1 LDLSSL
7 FEEKDACQGD
17 PIVAETQVFW
27 MESPYRPRGSAAPDS
42 TALGRV
48 QRSDGSW
55 TTWSGHWHDQVA
67 AMGFK
72 TWVRPEQRSAIGGSR
87 GSYETYRGS
96 PDPGNASAQ
105 ASVPSSTPNAEGDMM
120 PLSPGR
126 AIQTVA
132 AQFPLESISS
142 PYPTES
148 ITYEHVQ
155 TLGGPNQL
163 LNQVEFFPNNDNM
176 GGYIPY
182 SNQIMPSTHIDVM
195 TPMAFEEHDQ
205 ISTGLMLPMQLSQD
219 HENVAGVSDN
229 LFNSNTS
236 FEDTLMDLDMLID
249 GAHAPAE
256 TGQPVP
262 EYLNAG
268 DGEYYFESFG
278 KLGFDTATWNS
289 DNGGHQ
295 W

>member
-1 LDLSSL
+1 
-7 FEEKDACQGD
+7 
-17 PIVAETQVFW
+17 VAETQRFCIDGKFW
-27 MESPYRPRGSAAPDS
+27 PY
-42 TALGRV
+42 TTTTTTMGRV

-55 TTWSGHWHDQVA
+55 TAWSGRDRNEVA

-72 TWVRPEQRSAIGGSR
+72 AWVSPQRPSAIDGSKGG
-87 GSYETYRGS
+87 YETCQGS

-105 ASVPSSTPNAEGDMM
+105 ASVPSSTPNAEGDMI

-126 AIQTVA
+126 AIQTAA

-148 ITYEHVQ
+148 ITYEPVQ
-155 TLGGPNQL
+155 TLWGPNQL

-176 GGYIPY
+176 SGYIPY
-182 SNQIMPSTHIDVM
+182 SNQIMPSTRIDVKM
-195 TPMAFEEHDQ
+195 PMAFEEHDQ

-219 HENVAGVSDN
+219 QENIAGVSDN
-229 LFNSNTS
+229 LFNSNAS
-236 FEDTLMDLDMLID
+236 VEDTLMDLNMPID
-249 GAHAPAE
+249 RAHAPAE
-256 TGQPVP
+256 TGQLVP
-262 EYLNAG
+262 GYLNAG
-268 DGEYYFESFG
+268 SGEHFESFG
-278 KLGFDTATWNS
+278 EFGFDTATWNS